1 MQEVPLEE
9 AKEALNAISMWTD
22 VPLANASRVQSPAW
36 MLPVSLSQAE
46 DLAVYKGDSRLT
58 PEAALTDDVESDS
71 EQNVGA
77 VFKALSA
84 SIKTSYAAS
93 ASSDGSSQSCT
104 KGGSKSRALCY
115 LCNLN
120 HSRKGGGT
128 DFPICHGCDDDRA
141 TLPRV
146 NSDDH
151 SVEKMLRDALWD
163 VQTALIESVGSD
175 LNQRGLLPPGI
186 SAPPTS
192 RLGSGVEGT
201 KSLIRYVT
209 SLVSSTEKY
218 HSVLRSEINQLQEK
232 LLLLEDQLTEAE
244 RKESAKNSEEDDTT
258 TQYTVEVT
266 KVADYHPKFEYP
278 VIAKTTPRCAAA
290 SLKQRLAIDA
300 TRRLSL
306 TSESNSSNLHT
317 SRTWTGSAPR
327 LSGRRCSWMSNEQ
340 Y

>member
-1 MQEVPLEE
+1 ME
-9 AKEALNAISMWTD
+9 ARNLAPKEGPRGERT
-22 VPLANASRVQSPAW
+22 
-36 MLPVSLSQAE
+36 
-46 DLAVYKGDSRLT
+46 T
-58 PEAALTDDVESDS
+58 P
-71 EQNVGA
+71 
-77 VFKALSA
+77 SA
-84 SIKTSYAAS
+84 S
-93 ASSDGSSQSCT
+93 
-104 KGGSKSRALCY
+104 SRALCY

-186 SAPPTS
+186 SAPPTSRLVTLFILSLIAHLLFILFYLFFHSHISVNVLHSLLVRNCS